1 MLLLD
6 IILEPRRVPDT
17 ARLPKPIVRDTLSVP
32 SDTTDTVATS
42 ANMLGGNQQVADVA
56 PLPPE
61 ALTGDDFSTLLWSVF
76 VVLVA
81 LSLCFY
87 FVRKYRKQYQSGGG
101 H

>member
-6 IILEPRRVPDT
+6 IIIDPQRIPDT
-17 ARLPKPIVRDTLSVP
+17 TRIPKPIVRDTLPVP
-32 SDTTDTVATS
+32 SDTTDTVASTV
-42 ANMLGGNQQVADVA
+42 NMLGGNQQVADVA

-61 ALTGDDFSTLLWSVF
+61 ALAGDDLSTLLWSIL

-87 FVRKYRKQYQSGGG
+87 FIRKYRRAKTC
-101 H
+101 

>member
-17 ARLPKPIVRDTLSVP
+17 ARLSKPIVRDTLSVP
-32 SDTTDTVATS
+32 SDTTDTVASS

-56 PLPPE
+56 PHPTGILGM
-61 ALTGDDFSTLLWSVF
+61 AGDHILLTVF